1 MMELTIGISDG
12 NRPGLTAGRAC
23 GLPES
28 CRVTIQ
34 RMFAAAAAMQQQLDR
49 APALPPLPRRSG
61 HRGRRAL
68 RVGIGLLIGLLLLLP
83 ALLCGPPPAAS
94 SSTLTLSSPTNPA
107 PSPIQLRQQPS
118 SGRPAAESL
127 ASNIRGYYAR
137 VPGGFDDAVRIA
149 RAASADHP
157 LKLFPPL
164 CYESLD
170 RPVPIVHAPPD
181 LPRDGRIG
189 GYFSPE
195 KQRAYIAA
203 GFPDAKVQEIVEHEL
218 THAWQCAP
226 RERMGPPGEVAADR
240 GQYHRPLGEPHQHQ
254 QILDCMFSFSRGNS
268 DVRAAFVRGYLCRP
282 SEIDVRLAAFKRWWA
297 WNQGQLL
304 TLPEQ
309 VRQALESPRLGDL
322 SAWSDVNDAVR
333 IWDSYRNQPEVQE
346 MLIARMLQV
355 L

>member
-1 MMELTIGISDG
+1 MELMIRIADG
-12 NRPGLTAGRAC
+12 SRPVLTAGRAC

-34 RMFAAAAAMQQQLDR
+34 RMFDAAAAMQQQLDH

-68 RVGIGLLIGLLLLLP
+68 QVGIGLLVGLLLLLA
-83 ALLCGPPPAAS
+83 ALLSGPPSAAS
-94 SSTLTLSSPTNPA
+94 SSAYSSPAKPA
-107 PSPIQLRQQPS
+107 PSPIELRQQPT
-118 SGRPAAESL
+118 GNRPAAESL
-127 ASNIRGYYAR
+127 ASNIRGYYER
-137 VPGGFDDAVRIA
+137 VPGGFEGAVRTA
-149 RAASADHP
+149 RTASVGHP

-164 CYESLD
+164 RYESLD

-203 GFPDAKVQEIVEHEL
+203 GFPDAKVQEVVEHEL

-226 RERMGPPGEVAADR
+226 RERMGPPGELTADR
-240 GQYHRPLGEPHQHQ
+240 GQYHRPLGEPRQHQ
-254 QILDCMFSFSRGNS
+254 QILDCMFSFSGGNS
-268 DVRAAFVRGYLCRP
+268 NLRAAFVRGYLCRP

-346 MLIARMLQV
+346 MLLARMLQV

>member
-1 MMELTIGISDG
+1 MELMIGIADG
-12 NRPGLTAGRAC
+12 NRSGLTAGRAC

-34 RMFAAAAAMQQQLDR
+34 RMFDAAAAMQQQLDR

-61 HRGRRAL
+61 HWGRRAL
-68 RVGIGLLIGLLLLLP
+68 RVGIGLLVGLVLLFT
-83 ALLCGPPPAAS
+83 ALLSGPPPAAS
-94 SSTLTLSSPTNPA
+94 SSSSTWSSPANPA
-107 PSPIQLRQQPS
+107 LSPIQLRQRAS
-118 SGRPAAESL
+118 NDRPAAESL
-127 ASNIRGYYAR
+127 AGNIRGYYAR
-137 VPGGFDDAVRIA
+137 VPGGFDDAVRAA

-164 CYESLD
+164 RYESLD

-203 GFPDAKVQEIVEHEL
+203 GFSDAKVQEVVEHEL

-226 RERMGPPGEVAADR
+226 RKRMDPSGAVAADR
-240 GQYHRPLGEPHQHQ
+240 GQYHRPLGEPGQHR
-254 QILDCMFSFSRGNS
+254 QILDCMFSFSGGDS
-268 DVRAAFVRGYLCRP
+268 DVRVAFVRGYLCRP
-282 SEIDVRLAAFKRWWA
+282 SEIDVRLSAFKRWWA

-309 VRQALESPRLGDL
+309 VRQALESPRPGDL
-322 SAWSDVNDAVR
+322 NAWSDVNDAVR

-346 MLIARMLQV
+346 MLLTRMLQV